1 MTPKEKADEL
11 VGKYMLTD
19 LNPQDCTDFDFN
31 LSLSNAKKCALICV
45 DEVLDGNN
53 DFLGRDIYA
62 TNIDFSDYENWIMV
76 RDEIK
81 QL

>member
-1 MTPKEKADEL
+1 MTPKEKAKEL
-11 VGKYMLTD
+11 TIKYY
-19 LNPQDCTDFDFN
+19 NN
-31 LSLSNAKKCALICV
+31 IHENSLRWEQSKWEQSKQCALICV